1 MIPSLSDFQ
10 LVLVLS
16 LHQLPPTLGPLGGWS
31 VSQEF
36 ASLSL
41 EGRALP
47 HSLLDLRVALAQGVL
62 PTLGDPLPLPE
73 AQVSHVLRGPHVHDA
88 DERKMCMFDSI
99 INRNGHS
106 KGLRCGL
113 FKKRNPSNCLILSV
127 HL

>member
-47 HSLLDLRVALAQGVL
+47 HSLLDSRVALAQGVL
-62 PTLGDPLPLPE
+62 PTWTGLGPLGIPFP
-73 AQVSHVLRGPHVHDA
+73 SLRLTSPMFCAVH
-88 DERKMCMFDSI
+88 MCMMPMREKCVCSI
-99 INRNGHS
+99 PSSTEMVI
-106 KGLRCGL
+106 LRD
-113 FKKRNPSNCLILSV
+113 
-127 HL
+127 